1 MIKLKESVEKLNA
14 YFVNN
19 IPYRVKLDA
28 NEGSNYLLKDGLKIE
43 DFQPNLYPDSDS
55 KLLREKMSEYYKCK
69 TENIL
74 AGNGSSELINMVINA
89 YCEIGDKVTSF
100 VPSFSMYQTYCDL
113 CGAEYVGIPCE
124 DDFSQNIDKLI
135 IKSLEINSKI
145 VILCTPNNPTGYVTS
160 KENIIKLLN
169 SVKNS
174 IIIIDE
180 AYVDFCENSI
190 VDLINKYD
198 NLIVMRT
205 LSKAFGLAGLR
216 VGAMLADKDL
226 INYIWKV
233 KVPYNINILS
243 QYAAVK
249 SLENLKL
256 VNQYRKEVALL
267 RVELSNNLKKL
278 NFTVY
283 DSGSNFIFLKSPVDN
298 LYEKLMDCGVLI
310 RKFNYNNDTY
320 YRITVG
326 TKEENEILLYEI
338 KKIIN
343 RSNIWDK
350 VLLLEKRW
358 KQI

>member
-1 MIKLKESVEKLNA
+1 MIKLKASVEKLHA
-14 YFVNN
+14 YFVND
-19 IPYRVKLDA
+19 IPYVVKLDA
-28 NEGSNYLLKDGLKIE
+28 NEGSNYLLKDGLKI
-43 DFQPNLYPDSDS
+43 DDLQPNLYPDSDS
-55 KLLREKMSEYYKCK
+55 KLLREKMSEYYECK
-69 TENIL
+69 PENIL

-113 CGAEYVGIPCE
+113 CGAEYVGVPCE

-135 IKSLEINSKI
+135 NKSLEVNPKI

-160 KENIIKLLN
+160 KQDVVKLLDN
-169 SVKNS
+169 VKNS
-174 IIIIDE
+174 VIIIDE
-180 AYVDFCENSI
+180 AYVDFCDSSI
-190 VDLINKYD
+190 VGLINKYE

-216 VGAMLADKDL
+216 VGAMLANEDL
-226 INYIWKV
+226 VNYIWKV

-256 VNQYRKEVALL
+256 VNQYKNEVALL
-267 RVELSNNLKKL
+267 REELSNNLKNI

-298 LYEKLMDCGVLI
+298 LYEKLIECGVLI
-310 RKFNYNNDTY
+310 RKFNYNSDTY

-338 KKIIN
+338 KKIIS
-343 RSNIWDK
+343 RSHLWD
-350 VLLLEKRW
+350 RA
-358 KQI
+358 